1 MEFVEMNTL
10 EQFVANELGTVIANQ
25 SIKIAK
31 LEKENQSLRLR
42 NAQLQDIHR
51 KKVKESEST
60 TDNIKN
66 G

>member
-1 MEFVEMNTL
+1 MNTL

>member
-1 MEFVEMNTL
+1 MNTL

-42 NAQLQDIHR
+42 NAQLQEIHR
-51 KKVKESEST
+51 KKVKSSEPK

>member
-1 MEFVEMNTL
+1 LEFIKMNTL
-10 EQFVANELGTVIANQ
+10 EQYVANELGTIIANQ

-42 NAQLQDIHR
+42 NAQLQEIR
-51 KKVKESEST
+51 GKKVKSSEPK

-66 G
+66 R

>member
-1 MEFVEMNTL
+1 MNTL
-10 EQFVANELGTVIANQ
+10 EQYVANELETIIANQ

-42 NAQLQDIHR
+42 NAQLQEIR
-51 KKVKESEST
+51 GKKVKSSEPK

-66 G
+66 R

>member
-1 MEFVEMNTL
+1 MNTL
-10 EQFVANELGTVIANQ
+10 EQYVANELGTIIANQ

-42 NAQLQDIHR
+42 NAQLQEIR
-51 KKVKESEST
+51 GKKVKESEST

>member
-1 MEFVEMNTL
+1 MNTL
-10 EQFVANELGTVIANQ
+10 EQFVANELGTIIANQ

-31 LEKENQSLRLR
+31 LEKENQSLKLR

>member
-1 MEFVEMNTL
+1 MNTL
-10 EQFVANELGTVIANQ
+10 EQYVANELGTIIANQ

-42 NAQLQDIHR
+42 NAQLQEIR
-51 KKVKESEST
+51 GKKVKSSEPK

-66 G
+66 R

>member
-1 MEFVEMNTL
+1 MNTL
-10 EQFVANELGTVIANQ
+10 EQYVANELGTIIANQ

>member
-1 MEFVEMNTL
+1 MNTL

-42 NAQLQDIHR
+42 NAQLQEIR
-51 KKVKESEST
+51 GKKVKSSEPK

>member
-1 MEFVEMNTL
+1 MNTL

-51 KKVKESEST
+51 KKVKENEPK

>member
-1 MEFVEMNTL
+1 MNTL

-42 NAQLQDIHR
+42 NAQLQEIR
-51 KKVKESEST
+51 GKKVKSNESK

>member
-1 MEFVEMNTL
+1 MNTL
-10 EQFVANELGTVIANQ
+10 EQFVANELGTIIANQ

>member
-1 MEFVEMNTL
+1 MNTL

-42 NAQLQDIHR
+42 NAQLQEIR
-51 KKVKESEST
+51 GKKVKESESK

>member
-1 MEFVEMNTL
+1 MNTL
-10 EQFVANELGTVIANQ
+10 EQYVANELGTIIANQ

-42 NAQLQDIHR
+42 NAQLQEIR
-51 KKVKESEST
+51 GKKVKESESK

>member
-1 MEFVEMNTL
+1 MNTL

-42 NAQLQDIHR
+42 NTQLQEIRR
-51 KKVKESEST
+51 KKVKESESK

>member
-1 MEFVEMNTL
+1 MNTL

-42 NAQLQDIHR
+42 NAQLQEIHR
-51 KKVKESEST
+51 KKVKESESK

>member
-1 MEFVEMNTL
+1 LEFVEMNTL

>member
-1 MEFVEMNTL
+1 MNTL
-10 EQFVANELGTVIANQ
+10 EQFVANELGTIIANQ

-51 KKVKESEST
+51 KKVKSSESK
-60 TDNIKN
+60 TDKLKD
-66 G
+66 

>member
-1 MEFVEMNTL
+1 MNTL
-10 EQFVANELGTVIANQ
+10 EQFVANELGTIIANQ

-42 NAQLQDIHR
+42 NAQLQEIR
-51 KKVKESEST
+51 GKKVKSSEPK

-66 G
+66 R

>member
-1 MEFVEMNTL
+1 MNTL
-10 EQFVANELGTVIANQ
+10 EQFVANELGTVVANQ

-42 NAQLQDIHR
+42 NAQLQEIR
-51 KKVKESEST
+51 GKKVKSSESK

>member
-1 MEFVEMNTL
+1 MNTL
-10 EQFVANELGTVIANQ
+10 EQYVANELGTVIANQ

>member
-1 MEFVEMNTL
+1 LEFVKMNTL

>member
-1 MEFVEMNTL
+1 MNTL

-42 NAQLQDIHR
+42 NAQLQEIR
-51 KKVKESEST
+51 GKKVKSSEPK

-66 G
+66 R

>member
-1 MEFVEMNTL
+1 MNTL
-10 EQFVANELGTVIANQ
+10 EQFVANELGTIIANQ

-42 NAQLQDIHR
+42 NAQLQDIQR
-51 KKVKESEST
+51 KKVKESESK

>member
-1 MEFVEMNTL
+1 MNTL
-10 EQFVANELGTVIANQ
+10 EQYVANELGTIIANQ

-42 NAQLQDIHR
+42 NAQLQEIHR
-51 KKVKESEST
+51 KKVKSSEPK

>member
-1 MEFVEMNTL
+1 MNTL

-60 TDNIKN
+60 TDNVKN

>member
-1 MEFVEMNTL
+1 MNTL
-10 EQFVANELGTVIANQ
+10 EQFVANELGTIIANQ

-42 NAQLQDIHR
+42 NAQLQDIQR